1 MKEFEHY
8 RGREPGRAIEVK
20 GEGNERSD
28 SQPAAQL
35 VAGTLQMASRAGLAV
50 AERSPILSAL
60 SYVSPAQL
68 AAETGFPIDRVD
80 AAVATL
86 SVDGL
91 VEVDAGH
98 VRLAS

>member
-1 MKEFEHY
+1 VVN
-8 RGREPGRAIEVK
+8 AL
-20 GEGNERSD
+20 RSH
-28 SQPAAQL
+28 PRL
-35 VAGTLQMASRAGLAV
+35 TP
-50 AERSPILSAL
+50 E
-60 SYVSPAQL
+60 QL